1 MGSDFKKELDNLAEK
16 GPDIAK
22 VLKNSTETFEKYFQ
36 DGFTE
41 EFSWLNLNTFP
52 DLRLDNLDSLLDK
65 LRSALKL
72 ASPCVEEA
80 NEMVSKLNNLNAK
93 VESIKDKMKS
103 ISVTRDFSNLCDLER
118 RINDNYSKLKCVEEL
133 KNHLNPRVFDYYR
146 MDLRDDEY
154 EEFIKIIQS
163 AESLKKSREFCY
175 SLKKLEDLSESP
187 SLLEALKKIDNNFEK
202 ISEMCYL
209 WLIQRTKRI
218 SVLSSTLTS
227 DSGIINEPLIN
238 VSEEDDRIGIASLF
252 EINLS
257 APRKSDGKR
266 GVTDFGAKYGPDQY
280 YNDIDTHEDDA
291 SANKHALDKNTGG
304 RLAEGLGDDREN
316 EVETDKYGN
325 QVVEGDSGEKH
336 QAEVEMEP
344 RELSLRMLKLLI
356 LNPKCLEMF
365 LNDIN
370 EFLSELSY
378 RRFSLL
384 LQYIKLDMKYKNNAI
399 YDLFMNLQ
407 LVLTLI
413 KSCVISL
420 YHNCELN
427 LYENPYL
434 DLEIMSAPKY
444 IDKIAE
450 KLVVPLENK
459 LEQILN
465 AAGMDGDT
473 NEAMHSEADFFAMD
487 SQTSY
492 SSSMEEGT
500 LASMDNAQ
508 DIQVADILDLY
519 AAVQICNFYYNK
531 MLNILKPPYLYPHA
545 SARDGDY
552 EEEEEQGMGE
562 MDYVVE
568 NSPILRAFAVMCQ
581 RWNDL
586 IINKLQQNITVP
598 LSEERTSSKLN
609 PDVVVATVANFLSEI
624 VSIQLEYSASDDL
637 LTILQMTLNPVINW
651 CQKVSK
657 TLGSRSNFFL
667 IASFS
672 TLLNAIQSPFVNNS
686 FKLLL
691 EDLIDNNVE
700 FVSHVILDTALAK
713 LGGKLVEV
721 SPINVQFTGTGFL
734 EKMRQVVY
742 TNSLLE
748 YVPPDLSEG
757 FADLDTTSTRLL
769 YRRVYGFMAS
779 LYKEHS
785 SDARRADELVQLAS
799 SYE

>member
-1 MGSDFKKELDNLAEK
+1 MGSDFKNELDNLKEK

-41 EFSWLNLNTFP
+41 EFSWFNLNTFP

-72 ASPCVEEA
+72 TSPCVEEA
-80 NEMVSKLNNLNAK
+80 NEMVSKLNHLNEK
-93 VESIKDKMKS
+93 VESIRDKMRS
-103 ISVTRDFSNLCDLER
+103 ISVTRDFSNLCALEK
-118 RINDNYSKLKCVEEL
+118 RINENYSKLKCVEKL
-133 KNHLNPRVFDYYR
+133 KTHLNPRALDHYR
-146 MDLRDDEY
+146 ADLRDEEY
-154 EEFIKIIQS
+154 EEFIKIVQS
-163 AESLKKSREFCY
+163 AESLKRSREFCY

-187 SLLEALKKIDNNFEK
+187 SLLEALKKIDDNFEK

-238 VSEEDDRIGIASLF
+238 VSEEEDRIGIASLF
-252 EINLS
+252 EINIS
-257 APRKSDGKR
+257 TPRRSHGKP
-266 GVTDFGAKYGPDQY
+266 GEADFGTKYGPDQY
-280 YNDIDTHEDDA
+280 YNDNE
-291 SANKHALDKNTGG
+291 TG
-304 RLAEGLGDDREN
+304 EN
-316 EVETDKYGN
+316 GAK
-325 QVVEGDSGEKH
+325 
-336 QAEVEMEP
+336 
-344 RELSLRMLKLLI
+344 LSLRMLKLLI
-356 LNPKCLEMF
+356 LDPKCLERF

-420 YHNCELN
+420 YYNCELN
-427 LYENPYL
+427 LYANPYL
-434 DLEIMSAPKY
+434 DVEIMSAPKY

-450 KLVVPLENK
+450 KLVAPLENK

-465 AAGMDGDT
+465 ASGMEADT
-473 NEAMHSEADFFAMD
+473 HEGAHAEADFFAMD
-487 SQTSY
+487 SQTSLG
-492 SSSMEEGT
+492 SSTDEGT
-500 LASMDNAQ
+500 LASTDIYQ

-531 MLNILKPPYLYPHA
+531 MLNILRPPYLCPQA
-545 SARDGDY
+545 GAREGDC
-552 EEEEEQGMGE
+552 EEEEGVGE
-562 MDYVVE
+562 VYYAPED
-568 NSPILRAFAVMCQ
+568 SPILRAFAAMCA

-598 LSEERTSSKLN
+598 LSDERTSRRLN
-609 PDVVVATVANFLSEI
+609 ADVVVATVANFLSEI

-657 TLGSRSNFFL
+657 TLGARAHFFL

-672 TLLNAIQSPFVNNS
+672 TLLNAIQSPFVNSS

-691 EDLIDNNVE
+691 EDLVDNNVE
-700 FVSHVILDTALAK
+700 VVSHVVLDAALAK
-713 LGGKLVEV
+713 LGGRLVEV
-721 SPINVQFTGTGFL
+721 SPVNVQFAGPEFL
-734 EKMRQVVY
+734 ERMRQVVY
-742 TNSLLE
+742 TNTLLD
-748 YVPPDLSEG
+748 YVPPDIAEG

-769 YRRVYGFMAS
+769 YRRVYGFMAR
-779 LYKEHS
+779 LYREHS
-785 SDARRADELVQLAS
+785 GDPKVANDLVELAS

>member
-1 MGSDFKKELDNLAEK
+1 MGSDFKNELDNLEEK

-41 EFSWLNLNTFP
+41 ELSWFNLNMLP

-72 ASPCVEEA
+72 TSPCVEEA

-93 VESIKDKMKS
+93 VESIRDKMKN

-118 RINDNYSKLKCVEEL
+118 RINDNYSKLKCVEKL
-133 KNHLNPRVFDYYR
+133 KNHLNPAVLDHYR

-187 SLLEALKKIDNNFEK
+187 SLLQALKKIDDNFEK

-257 APRKSDGKR
+257 TPRKFHDGP
-266 GVTDFGAKYGPDQY
+266 GGTDFGIKYGPDQY
-280 YNDIDTHEDDA
+280 YNENDTHEDDVGA
-291 SANKHALDKNTGG
+291 HKQTLDKDASGRNAGG
-304 RLAEGLGDDREN
+304 LLDERGKVLETEAYGSQGIEGESGDKHSAEL
-316 EVETDKYGN
+316 
-325 QVVEGDSGEKH
+325 
-336 QAEVEMEP
+336 EMEP

-356 LNPKCLEMF
+356 LNPKCLEIF

-420 YHNCELN
+420 YYNCELN
-427 LYENPYL
+427 LYANPYL
-434 DLEIMSAPKY
+434 DLEIMSAPNY

-450 KLVVPLENK
+450 KLVGPLENK

-465 AAGMDGDT
+465 AAGMDADT
-473 NEAMHSEADFFAMD
+473 NESMHSEADFFAIQ
-487 SQTSY
+487 SQTSF
-492 SSSMEEGT
+492 STSTDEGT
-500 LASMDNAQ
+500 FASMDNAQ

-552 EEEEEQGMGE
+552 EDEEEQGMGE
-562 MDYVVE
+562 MDYAVE
-568 NSPILRAFAVMCQ
+568 KSPILHAFAVMCE

-598 LSEERTSSKLN
+598 LSDERTSRKLN

-700 FVSHVILDTALAK
+700 FVSHVILDEALAN

-721 SPINVQFTGTGFL
+721 SPVNVQFTGPEFL

-742 TNSLLE
+742 TNTLLD
-748 YVPPDLSEG
+748 YVPADVAEG
-757 FADLDTTSTRLL
+757 FVDLDTTTTRLL
-769 YRRVYGFMAS
+769 YRRVYGFMAR

-785 SDARRADELVQLAS
+785 SDAKRADELVQLAS

>member
-1 MGSDFKKELDNLAEK
+1 MGSDFKNELDNLKEK

-41 EFSWLNLNTFP
+41 EFSWFNLNTFP

-72 ASPCVEEA
+72 TSPCVEEA
-80 NEMVSKLNNLNAK
+80 NEMVSKLNHLNEK
-93 VESIKDKMKS
+93 VESIRDKMRS
-103 ISVTRDFSNLCDLER
+103 ISVTRDFSNLCALEK
-118 RINDNYSKLKCVEEL
+118 RINENYSKLKCVEKL
-133 KNHLNPRVFDYYR
+133 KTHLNPRALDHYR
-146 MDLRDDEY
+146 ADLRDEEY
-154 EEFIKIIQS
+154 EEFIKIVQS
-163 AESLKKSREFCY
+163 AESLKRSREFCY
-175 SLKKLEDLSESP
+175 SLKKLEDISESP
-187 SLLEALKKIDNNFEK
+187 SLLEALKKIDDNFEK

-238 VSEEDDRIGIASLF
+238 VSEEEDRIGIASLF
-252 EINLS
+252 EINIS
-257 APRKSDGKR
+257 TPRRSHGKP
-266 GVTDFGAKYGPDQY
+266 GEADFGTKYGPDQY
-280 YNDIDTHEDDA
+280 YNDNETGENGASADKETFNKDA
-291 SANKHALDKNTGG
+291 SAIN
-304 RLAEGLGDDREN
+304 AEWLGDDREK
-316 EVETDKYGN
+316 ELETGSYGG
-325 QVVEGDSGEKH
+325 QGGEGDLGEKCS
-336 QAEVEMEP
+336 EDLEMEP

-356 LNPKCLEMF
+356 LDPKCLERF

-420 YHNCELN
+420 YYNCELK
-427 LYENPYL
+427 LYANPYL
-434 DLEIMSAPKY
+434 DVEIMSAPKY

-450 KLVVPLENK
+450 KLVAPLENK

-465 AAGMDGDT
+465 ASGMEADT
-473 NEAMHSEADFFAMD
+473 HEGAHAEADFFAMD
-487 SQTSY
+487 SQTSLG
-492 SSSMEEGT
+492 SSTDEGT
-500 LASMDNAQ
+500 LASTDIYQ

-531 MLNILKPPYLYPHA
+531 MLNILRPPYLCPQA
-545 SARDGDY
+545 GAREGDC
-552 EEEEEQGMGE
+552 EEEEGVGE
-562 MDYVVE
+562 VYYAPED
-568 NSPILRAFAVMCQ
+568 SPILRAFAAMCA

-598 LSEERTSSKLN
+598 LSDERTSRRLN
-609 PDVVVATVANFLSEI
+609 ADVVVATVANFLSEI

-657 TLGSRSNFFL
+657 TLGARAHFFL

-672 TLLNAIQSPFVNNS
+672 TLLNAIQSPFVNSS

-691 EDLIDNNVE
+691 EDLVDNNVE
-700 FVSHVILDTALAK
+700 VVSHVVLDAALAK
-713 LGGKLVEV
+713 LGGRLVEV
-721 SPINVQFTGTGFL
+721 SPVNVQFAGPEFL
-734 EKMRQVVY
+734 ERMRQVVY
-742 TNSLLE
+742 TNTLLD
-748 YVPPDLSEG
+748 YVPPDIAEG

-769 YRRVYGFMAS
+769 YRRVYGFMAR
-779 LYKEHS
+779 LYREHS
-785 SDARRADELVQLAS
+785 GDPKVANDLVELAS